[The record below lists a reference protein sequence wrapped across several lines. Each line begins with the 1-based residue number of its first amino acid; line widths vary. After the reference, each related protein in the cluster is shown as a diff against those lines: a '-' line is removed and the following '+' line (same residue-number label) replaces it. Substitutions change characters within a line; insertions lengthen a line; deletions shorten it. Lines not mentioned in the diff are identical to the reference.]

1 MSVSGLFSIGTSA
14 LQAAYAQIQTTG
26 HNIAN
31 VDTPGYTRQRAEL
44 ATASPLQT
52 GGGFIGRGV
61 DVVTV
66 ARLYDRFLVGQVRTG
81 TAMAAADGA
90 RASLLGQ
97 LESLLGAQSASLG
110 AALDDFRFA
119 LADLV
124 DRPADGAA
132 RSVVLGR
139 ARALSERFG
148 ALSSGIEEIAGG
160 VEARLADGVA
170 RVNGLLGEVAAV
182 NAAIARSHASGQPP
196 NDLLDRRDALVAAAG
211 ALLQVSVRDNP
222 DGTVSLFGAGGHGL
236 VVGAAVAS
244 LAVDEDPLDPQR
256 SRIVLRTSGN
266 DIPLS
271 SGLMGAGELAGL
283 LRFRDSDLAA
293 ARYALGR
300 LAGSVAGAYNE
311 AHALG
316 VDATGAP
323 GGDLFSIGAPQVA
336 PARGNTGSASFSV
349 GVSDP
354 SALAA
359 SDYEITWDG
368 SSHVI
373 TRLSDGWQAA
383 VAAWPASVDGLR
395 IDLGGGAPMPG
406 DRFLVRS
413 ASAMASGFSAAI
425 GSVQRLATGLAVA
438 PVAGAAN
445 GGDVRA
451 EGFAVLA
458 AGPGL
463 SAPVTISFDGAGA
476 YSVSGAGTGNPTGLA
491 YVPGAAISYNGWTL
505 TLSGSPAAGDIIT
518 VQPVA
523 EPAMDNRNAR
533 ALLGLGDQ
541 GLVDGRSFTDAWAEM
556 LADVGQR
563 SRAAQGAAGLSAAL
577 LSEAK
582 ASLGAVSGVNLDEEA
597 ARLLQ
602 FQQSYQAAAKVIAAA
617 QSMFDTLLGI
627 AG

>member
-44 ATASPLQT
+44 AAASPLQT

-81 TAMAAADGA
+81 TAAAAADGA

-97 LESLLGAQSASLG
+97 LESLLGAQSASVG
-110 AALDDFRFA
+110 AALDDLRFA

-124 DRPADGAA
+124 ARPADGAA

-139 ARALSERFG
+139 AQALAERFG
-148 ALSSGIEEIAGG
+148 ALSSGVEEIASD

-170 RVNGLLGEVAAV
+170 RLNGVLVEVAAV
-182 NAAIARSHASGQPP
+182 NDSIARRHASGQPP
-196 NDLLDRRDALVAAAG
+196 NDLLDRRDALVAESG
-211 ALLQVSVRDNP
+211 ALLQVTVRDNP
-222 DGTVSLFGAGGHGL
+222 DGTVSLFGAGGNGL
-236 VVGAAVAS
+236 VVGGAVAR
-244 LAVDEDPLDPQR
+244 LALGAEPLDPQR
-256 SRIVLRTSGN
+256 SRLVLQTSGN

-271 SGLMGAGELAGL
+271 SGLVGGGELAGL

-293 ARYALGR
+293 ARYSLGR
-300 LAGSVAGAYNE
+300 LAGAVAGAYNLGNS
-311 AHALG
+311 LG

-323 GGDLFSIGAPQVA
+323 GSHLFAAGAPAVT
-336 PARGNTGSASFSV
+336 PASGNAGSASFSV
-349 GVSDP
+349 EVADP
-354 SALAA
+354 SSLAA
-359 SDYEITWDG
+359 SDYELAWNG
-368 SSHVI
+368 SSYTM
-373 TRLSDGWQAA
+373 TRLSDGQQTE
-383 VAAWPASVDGLR
+383 VGGWPVTVDGLR
-395 IDLGGGAPMPG
+395 LDGAGGTPMPG

-413 ASAMASGFSAAI
+413 ASRMAAGFASVI
-425 GSVQRLATGLAVA
+425 GSGERLATGLAAV

-445 GGDVRA
+445 SGDVRA
-451 EGFAVLA
+451 EGFEVLA
-458 AGPGL
+458 AGPAL
-463 SAPVTISFDGAGA
+463 AAPVTITFDGAGGYA
-476 YSVSGAGTGNPTGLA
+476 VTGAGTGNPVGLA
-491 YVPGAAISYNGWTL
+491 YVPGTPVSYNGWTL
-505 TLSGSPAAGDIIT
+505 TLAGTPAAGDTIT

-533 ALLGLGDQ
+533 ALLGLGDLA
-541 GLVDGRSFTDAWAEM
+541 LVEGRSFTDAWAQV
-556 LADVGQR
+556 LTDVGQR
-563 SRAAQGAAGLSAAL
+563 SRAAQGAAGLSAAM
-577 LSEAK
+577 LSEAR

-617 QSMFDTLLGI
+617 QSVFDTLLGI
-627 AG
+627 AR